1 MGSRLL
7 IIKSKNGCS
16 QRYGVRAFELCVSG
30 KMLPLTVPVCKVCVC
45 VWGGTQQYRVDMKT
59 K

>member
-7 IIKSKNGCS
+7 FIKSKNGCS

-45 VWGGTQQYRVDMKT
+45 VCGGDTTVQG
-59 K
+59 